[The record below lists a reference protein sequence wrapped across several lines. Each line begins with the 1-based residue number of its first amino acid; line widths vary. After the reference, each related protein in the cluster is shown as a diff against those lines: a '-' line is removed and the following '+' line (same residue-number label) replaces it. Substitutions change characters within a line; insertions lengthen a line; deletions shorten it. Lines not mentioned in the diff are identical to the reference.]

1 MEKVIVNGI
10 EFGYIKV
17 LKGIFIEL
25 SEFKYF
31 YVSEVLIMCIGS

>member
-17 LKGIFIEL
+17 FKGIFIEL
-25 SEFKYF
+25 NEIKDYF
-31 YVSEVLIMCIGS
+31 VGEVLIFCIGS